1 MGEFLEVECAHIEDE
16 LMRLRFASSQL
27 ISDHPR
33 KWGGTDTGPAP
44 GDLVLMALTS
54 ASALAGRQFATQNKI
69 DVAHIVARSS
79 ESSLSKGFAEE
90 LRDVALTQITFV
102 EQFFRLLEIG
112 GRLSDAERDAL
123 LEAMAENRVAK
134 TIRNG
139 VALIEEVIFH
149 GPSAGRN
156 ESVGKKGCNLV
167 LKDRRRLLPGET
179 RVASAAENWRISASA
194 LDDQTCLVKAAGSM
208 TVVGDKVGSQR
219 GATPEELLLGGL
231 AACTTIFLAR
241 NAPYHEIPLE
251 AVRVRVRAQ
260 IPSNPRE
267 PITRIEKVAE
277 LVGEFTDQEAIK
289 LRDFA
294 RFCAYGVTLSK
305 ATPIMD
311 SVLSVEAEPSGAVS
325 TLSQVFDCHA
335 PIPIELV
342 CSDQSCCAPTGAQR
356 I

>member
-1 MGEFLEVECAHIEDE
+1 M
-16 LMRLRFASSQL
+16 
-27 ISDHPR
+27 
-33 KWGGTDTGPAP
+33 
-44 GDLVLMALTS
+44 
-54 ASALAGRQFATQNKI
+54 
-69 DVAHIVARSS
+69 
-79 ESSLSKGFAEE
+79 
-90 LRDVALTQITFV
+90 TFV
-102 EQFFRLLEIG
+102 ERFFRLLEVG
-112 GRLSDAERDAL
+112 GRLSDAERGAL

-139 VALIEEVIFH
+139 VALDEEVIFH
-149 GPSAGRN
+149 RPSTGRN
-156 ESVGKKGCNLV
+156 EAAGKKGCNLV
-167 LKDRRRLLPGET
+167 LKDRRRLSPGET

-194 LDDQTCLVKAAGSM
+194 LDDQTCLVRAAGSM
-208 TVVGDKVGSQR
+208 TVVGDKIGSQR

-260 IPSNPRE
+260 LPSDPRQ

-277 LVGEFTDQEAIK
+277 VVGEFTDQEAVK

-311 SVLSVEAEPSGAVS
+311 SVLSVDAEQSSAGSP
-325 TLSQVFDCHA
+325 LSQVLDRHA
-335 PIPIELV
+335 PIPNDLTF

-356 I
+356 A